1 MACSFLKSRWITAG
15 PLNVVR
21 ATLLAVVLAVLP
33 GCQTAT
39 SSDRSFVFFP
49 APPEKPRV
57 QFVTWASGADQ
68 VEPGRSSFAN
78 FVLGEEPTLVR
89 AINKPYGI
97 AMKDGVVYVCDTKG
111 LSICKLDFK
120 NQVFSSFG
128 GRGPGR
134 LRKPINIVID
144 PLGYKFVA
152 DTVRK
157 EIVVFGPDDAYVTAF
172 EVPEPCRPVDVAIY
186 ENELYVLDNDAT
198 CQIVVLDRTSG
209 QVLRTFGGPGGGPGQ
224 FKIPGS
230 LCIGP
235 EGYLYVS
242 DTHNWRIQKL
252 TREGKSVWVK
262 GTPGYMLGQFGRPRG
277 INVGPDGTVYV
288 VDGATEIVQMFDKDG
303 NTLMRFGGPGD
314 GEGALGLPATLA
326 IDQGSITVFQ
336 EYFHKDFKVDY
347 LMAVS
352 NQYGP
357 RLVSVFAFGSFPDG
371 YDYQGKKFGTV
382 ERLPLGTIREPVDTN
397 QPAPAFPPP
406 DHPSPEANSQA
417 SGGP

>member
-1 MACSFLKSRWITAG
+1 MARSFLKRWSITPG
-15 PLNVVR
+15 PMNVVR

-39 SSDRSFVFFP
+39 KPDRSFVFFP

-57 QFVTWASGADQ
+57 QYVTWASGAEQ
-68 VEPGRSSFAN
+68 VEPGRSTFAN

-89 AINKPYGI
+89 TINKPYGI
-97 AMKDGVVYVCDTKG
+97 AMKDGVAYVCDTKG

-134 LRKPINIVID
+134 LRKPINITID

-157 EIVVFGPDDAYVTAF
+157 EIVVFGPNDEYVTAHK
-172 EVPEPCRPVDVAIY
+172 VPEPCRPVDVAIY

-198 CQIVVLDRTSG
+198 CRIVVMDRTSG
-209 QVLRTFGGPGGGPGQ
+209 QVLRTFGGPGGAPGM

-252 TREGKSVWVK
+252 TREGKPVWVK

-277 INVGPDGTVYV
+277 INVGPDGTVFV

-314 GEGALGLPATLA
+314 GDGALGLPATVA
-326 IDQGSITVFQ
+326 IDQGSIPLFAK
-336 EYFHKDFKVDY
+336 YFHKDFTVDY

-357 RLVSVFAFGSFPDG
+357 RLVSIFAFGSFPEG

-382 ERLPLGTIREPVDTN
+382 ERLPLGTVREPVDTN

-406 DHPSPEANSQA
+406 DHPSPEEDSQA